1 MFLIIWD
8 RIFGTFEKETEKVNY
23 GITEN
28 IRTNDPRKVVFHEFR
43 NILTDVKKAPGLYN
57 KFMYVF
63 GPPGWSHDGS
73 KKTSR
78 QLRNEQLAGK

>member
-1 MFLIIWD
+1 V
-8 RIFGTFEKETEKVNY
+8 RY
-23 GITEN
+23 GLTEN
-28 IRTNDPRKVVFHEFR
+28 IASHSPVNVVFHEWK
-43 NILTDVKKAPGLYN
+43 NIFKDLSKSPKLKH

-78 QLRNEQLAGK
+78 QLREEWAKKNYSK